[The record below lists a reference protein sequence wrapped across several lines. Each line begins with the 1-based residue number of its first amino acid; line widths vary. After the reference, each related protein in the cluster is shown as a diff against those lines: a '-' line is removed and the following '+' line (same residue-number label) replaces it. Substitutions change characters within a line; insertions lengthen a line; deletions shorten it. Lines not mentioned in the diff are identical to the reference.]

1 MASALQVEVRVK
13 NVRTEETRKFYL
25 EINENGMLSDANL
38 LRLLTRGAELW
49 GAGWDV
55 SEFSIDRVSVRE

>member
-1 MASALQVEVRVK
+1 VAKEMQVEVQVK

-25 EINENGMLSDANL
+25 TITEDGMLSDANI
-38 LRLLTRGAELW
+38 LRLLTRGAEMW

-55 SEFSIDRVSVRE
+55 SEFSVARVSVRE